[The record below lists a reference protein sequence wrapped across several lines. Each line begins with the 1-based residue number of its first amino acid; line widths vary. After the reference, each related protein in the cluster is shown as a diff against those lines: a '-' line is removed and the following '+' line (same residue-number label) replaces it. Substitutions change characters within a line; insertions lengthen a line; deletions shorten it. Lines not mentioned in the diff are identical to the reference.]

1 MTSESQTPKRLRV
14 TGKQPPTEAL
24 PEAGSLTIL
33 GHSAEERFRI
43 TYEARQ
49 LLRKVFASPET
60 PIVGSVGRGLLVV
73 PGQWARLSNISEDG
87 KWLRTETFRIGSKE
101 VVHTKG
107 ASAGRALEAYRK
119 VRKSHP
125 ELVAQLDIM
134 SQPASNVDSVILSW
148 VIEGQASEHPCSMW
162 QRDCFSSVFAD
173 SAVQSMAAAQQVSC
187 LVAAKCTSK
196 LQITDSDF
204 AKQFKALVRKKLLA
218 LRHDF
223 QHAQKNTSS
232 VFKVGALEIVT
243 SVAWAQ
249 QEMTAKNWQDEWVLR
264 AAVRNGLL
272 AWRPNPETG
281 RLEEVCSQPW
291 AKELGLSMGSRRI
304 PPQWFQDRLKRL
316 EPSGCPRKAD
326 WSLSD
331 SAKTISD
338 LQRWDYYN
346 PEEDAQNDLEEGPEL
361 EGDLALELAA
371 NAENC
376 LSLSLHPRLRRAA
389 GS

>member
-1 MTSESQTPKRLRV
+1 M
-14 TGKQPPTEAL
+14 
-24 PEAGSLTIL
+24 
-33 GHSAEERFRI
+33 
-43 TYEARQ
+43 
-49 LLRKVFASPET
+49 
-60 PIVGSVGRGLLVV
+60 
-73 PGQWARLSNISEDG
+73 PGQWARLSNTSEDG
-87 KWLRTETFRIGSKE
+87 KWLRTETFRVGSKE

-125 ELVAQLDIM
+125 DLVAQLDIM

-148 VIEGQASEHPCSMW
+148 ACSMW

-204 AKQFKALVRKKLLA
+204 AKQFKAFVRKKLLA
-218 LRHDF
+218 LRREF

-249 QEMTAKNWQDEWVLR
+249 QEMTA
-264 AAVRNGLL
+264 
-272 AWRPNPETG
+272 G
-281 RLEEVCSQPW
+281 RTS
-291 AKELGLSMGSRRI
+291 GLS
-304 PPQWFQDRLKRL
+304 
-316 EPSGCPRKAD
+316 
-326 WSLSD
+326 
-331 SAKTISD
+331 
-338 LQRWDYYN
+338 
-346 PEEDAQNDLEEGPEL
+346 EL

-389 GS
+389 LRQAAEEGFAEQRKTRQGNLKIRKVRQLLRDSMRSKLVKALREKVALSNRAEALRSIVPQAQGKKGSAKTSKPSATSKPSIKDKG

>member
-1 MTSESQTPKRLRV
+1 M
-14 TGKQPPTEAL
+14 
-24 PEAGSLTIL
+24 
-33 GHSAEERFRI
+33 
-43 TYEARQ
+43 
-49 LLRKVFASPET
+49 
-60 PIVGSVGRGLLVV
+60 

-87 KWLRTETFRIGSKE
+87 KCLRTETFRIGSKE

-148 VIEGQASEHPCSMW
+148 VIEGQHPCSMW

-173 SAVQSMAAAQQVSC
+173 SAVQSM
-187 LVAAKCTSK
+187 
-196 LQITDSDF
+196 
-204 AKQFKALVRKKLLA
+204 
-218 LRHDF
+218 
-223 QHAQKNTSS
+223 
-232 VFKVGALEIVT
+232 
-243 SVAWAQ
+243 
-249 QEMTAKNWQDEWVLR
+249 
-264 AAVRNGLL
+264 
-272 AWRPNPETG
+272 
-281 RLEEVCSQPW
+281 
-291 AKELGLSMGSRRI
+291 GSRRI
-304 PPQWFQDRLKRL
+304 PPQWFQDRLKWL

-346 PEEDAQNDLEEGPEL
+346 PEKDAQNDLEEGPEL
-361 EGDLALELAA
+361 DGDLALELAA

-389 GS
+389 LRQAAEEGFAEQRKTRQGNLSNRAEALLSIVPQAQGKKGSAKTSKPSATSKPSIKDKPSAKSKLSKHLKPSAKTKPSLSKKAQKKQVQRPA